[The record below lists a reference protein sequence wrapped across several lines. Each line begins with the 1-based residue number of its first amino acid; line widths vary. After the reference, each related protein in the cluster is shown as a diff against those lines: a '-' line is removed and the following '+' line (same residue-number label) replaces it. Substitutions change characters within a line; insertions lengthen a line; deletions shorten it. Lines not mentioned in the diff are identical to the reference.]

1 MKRTICTI
9 GIIVLYTVFF
19 TGVAAFSEKAPV
31 PALPIAAAGVMDPK
45 PTDLEQQVMAPL
57 DVKDADIQDV
67 IRTISKGYNLNI
79 ILDKEAAGKVTV
91 HLSSVPV
98 IEGLQTLVRSIGL
111 EIVKEGSVYRI
122 RKATDEQRSSISF
135 YKGKLTVDVQNV
147 DVKDL
152 LKDISAKTAT
162 SIVPDSKV
170 QGKITGKLFQV
181 DLDDGLRALLE
192 GNGFQITK
200 RKNIYQV
207 SMTGDAAASSQNPMG
222 ARGGFRASG
231 ATGFYVDY
239 SNGKLTLD
247 VSNGNLQDV
256 IKAIA
261 EKSEMQ
267 IITYGN
273 IMGEINAKLKDVPL
287 TEALALLL
295 GGTMFTFVQKDSII
309 LIGDRNAATPA
320 GQALSKS
327 ELIQLK
333 CIKADGVL
341 AVLPKD
347 ISPSNVRVIKEQNA
361 LLVSGTSEDIVSI
374 REFVNIIDVPTP
386 QVAINA
392 IIVEYSE
399 NLQKEFGVNAA
410 LHRPDLQDQGSHSSP
425 SFSSDLGAAASNF
438 DLNFSGAGLKKILND
453 AGGLFSVGANSVLGR
468 LPDDF
473 FAALHFL
480 EKQDKAKVMA
490 QPSVVTLNGNK
501 ASINV
506 NETQYFKVTTGNV
519 LGSDYSIRFQPITF
533 GIKLDITPWISQGG
547 QITAEIAPEV
557 SNSSGS
563 NSDGYPNVSTRT
575 ISTTVRLND
584 GETIT
589 LGGLIKN
596 TESEGHDKIP
606 ILGDIPLLGTLFR
619 TNTKNHSKT
628 NLVVYVT
635 PHIIKKDNRLDL
647 DSALQS
653 LDINNSDFFER
664 KARELFQINKS
675 VKVNQA
681 PTKSDSLHS
690 RCPIMPPAQND
701 SLHSR
706 GPIMPPAQNDSLRYR
721 GPSMA
726 PVQNGPLHAKKLT
739 DSGTDN
745 PFDEKTT
752 PVVGAPVFGV
762 IQKKDDTP
770 GNTPPTGKTINS
782 VFGLQPASWQ
792 KIKNDTN
799 ELAH

>member
-1 MKRTICTI
+1 MKFNSNSI
-9 GIIVLYTVFF
+9 GKALVCMALCAGT
-19 TGVAAFSEKAPV
+19 AAFSEKAPT
-31 PALPIAAAGVMDPK
+31 PAMGVTEQKPVDP
-45 PTDLEQQVMAPL
+45 EQQVMSPL

-79 ILDKEAAGKVTV
+79 ILDKEVAGKVTV

-98 IEGLQTLVRSIGL
+98 IEGLQTLARSNGL

-152 LKDISAKTAT
+152 LKDISVKTAT

-170 QGKITGKLFQV
+170 QGKITGKLYQV
-181 DLDDGLRALLE
+181 ELDDGLRALLE

-207 SMTGDAAASSQNPMG
+207 SMSQDGASPSSPQNMG
-222 ARGGFRASG
+222 MNRYGGGYRSPSG
-231 ATGFYVDY
+231 PSGFYVDY

-273 IMGEINAKLKDVPL
+273 IMGEINAKLKDIPL

-341 AVLPKD
+341 QVLPKD

-361 LLVSGTSEDIVSI
+361 LLVSGTSEDIVSM
-374 REFVNIIDVPTP
+374 REFVDIIDVPTP

-392 IIVEYSE
+392 VIVEYSE
-399 NLQKEFGVNAA
+399 NLQKEFGVNAS
-410 LHRPDLQDQGSHSSP
+410 LHRPELQQSGSHSSP
-425 SFSSDLGAAASNF
+425 SFNSALGAAAT
-438 DLNFSGAGLKKILND
+438 DLNIGFSGEGLKKILND
-453 AGGLFSVGANSVLGR
+453 AGGVFSAGKNSVIGR

-473 FAALHFL
+473 FVALHFL
-480 EKQDKAKVMA
+480 ETQNKAKVMA
-490 QPSVVTLNGNK
+490 EPSIVTLNGNK

-506 NETQYFKVTTGNV
+506 NETQYFKMTTGNP
-519 LGSDYSIRFQPITF
+519 LTTDYSIRFQPITF

-557 SNSSGS
+557 SNSSGT
-563 NSDGYPNVSTRT
+563 NSDGYPDVSTRT

-596 TESEGHDKIP
+596 TESEGYNKIP
-606 ILGDIPLLGTLFR
+606 ILGDIPLLGRLFR
-619 TNTKNHSKT
+619 TNSKTRQKT

-635 PHIIKKDNRLDL
+635 PHIIKKENHLDL

-653 LDINNSDFFER
+653 LDKNNSGFLEQ
-664 KARELFQINKS
+664 KVREIFQKNKP
-675 VKVNQA
+675 VKINQA
-681 PTKSDSLHS
+681 
-690 RCPIMPPAQND
+690 PAQND
-701 SLHSR
+701 SLHSK
-706 GPIMPPAQNDSLRYR
+706 
-721 GPSMA
+721 A
-726 PVQNGPLHAKKLT
+726 PVIVPAAI
-739 DSGTDN
+739 N
-745 PFDEKTT
+745 PSTEKA
-752 PVVGAPVFGV
+752 VG
-762 IQKKDDTP
+762 
-770 GNTPPTGKTINS
+770 GKTGTKPVNE
-782 VFGLQPASWQ
+782 Q
-792 KIKNDTN
+792 KTLNDTN
-799 ELAH
+799 QIAH

>member
-1 MKRTICTI
+1 MKRT
-9 GIIVLYTVFF
+9 VSS
-19 TGVAAFSEKAPV
+19 TGMVIMCMTFCLAVTSLAEKPATPLDAASVTEQKPV
-31 PALPIAAAGVMDPK
+31 DP
-45 PTDLEQQVMAPL
+45 EQQVMSPL

-79 ILDKEAAGKVTV
+79 ILDKEVTGKVTV

-98 IEGLQTLVRSIGL
+98 IEGLRTLARSNGL
-111 EIVKEGSVYRI
+111 ELVKEGSVYRI
-122 RKATDEQRSSISF
+122 RKATDEQRSSINF
-135 YKGKLTVDVQNV
+135 YKGKITVDVQNV

-170 QGKITGKLFQV
+170 QGKITGKLYQV

-200 RKNIYQV
+200 RKNIYEV
-207 SMTGDAAASSQNPMG
+207 SMSQDAASTSSTPNMG
-222 ARGGFRASG
+222 MGRYGGGYRSSG
-231 ATGFYVDY
+231 ASGFYVDY

-273 IMGEINAKLKDVPL
+273 IMGEINAKLKDIPL

-341 AVLPKD
+341 QVLPKD

-361 LLVSGTSEDIVSI
+361 LLVSGTSEDIVSM

-399 NLQKEFGVNAA
+399 DLQKEFGANAA
-410 LHRPDLQDQGSHSSP
+410 LHRPDLQYQGTHTSP
-425 SFSSDLGAAASNF
+425 SFSSSLGAAASNL
-438 DLNFSGAGLKKILND
+438 DLGFSGAGLKKILND
-453 AGGLFSVGANSVLGR
+453 IGGIFSSGNNTIIGR

-473 FAALHFL
+473 YAALHFL
-480 EKQDKAKVMA
+480 ETQNKAKVMA
-490 QPSVVTLNGNK
+490 QPSIVTLNGNK

-506 NETQYFKVTTGNV
+506 DQTQYFKLTTGNP
-519 LGSDYSIRFQPITF
+519 LGTDYSIQFKPITF

-557 SNSSGS
+557 SNSDGA
-563 NSDGYPNVSTRT
+563 NSDGYPNVSSRT
-575 ISTTVRLND
+575 LSTTVRLSD

-596 TESEGHDKIP
+596 TESVAYNKIP
-606 ILGDIPLLGTLFR
+606 ILGDIPLLGALFR
-619 TNTKNHSKT
+619 TNTKSIQKT
-628 NLVVYVT
+628 NLIVYVT
-635 PHIIKKDNRLDL
+635 PHIIKNGDNLNL

-653 LDINNSDFFER
+653 LDINNSDFLER
-664 KARELFQINKS
+664 KAREIFKKNKP
-675 VKVNQA
+675 VKV
-681 PTKSDSLHS
+681 D
-690 RCPIMPPAQND
+690 QND
-701 SLHSR
+701 
-706 GPIMPPAQNDSLRYR
+706 
-721 GPSMA
+721 
-726 PVQNGPLHAKKLT
+726 
-739 DSGTDN
+739 
-745 PFDEKTT
+745 FC
-752 PVVGAPVFGV
+752 
-762 IQKKDDTP
+762 
-770 GNTPPTGKTINS
+770 GKN
-782 VFGLQPASWQ
+782 L
-792 KIKNDTN
+792 
-799 ELAH
+799 

>member
-1 MKRTICTI
+1 MKRIVSVIVIALFSTILLAR
-9 GIIVLYTVFF
+9 VP
-19 TGVAAFSEKAPV
+19 APSEKASLA
-31 PALPIAAAGVMDPK
+31 PAASAAEQKPADP
-45 PTDLEQQVMAPL
+45 EQQVMSPL

-79 ILDKEAAGKVTV
+79 ILDKEVAGKVTV

-122 RKATDEQRSSISF
+122 RKATDEQRSVISF

-207 SMTGDAAASSQNPMG
+207 NMNADVSSQSPQNPMG
-222 ARGGFRASG
+222 MRYGYRSSG
-231 ATGFYVDY
+231 ASGFYVDFA
-239 SNGKLTLD
+239 NGKLTLD

-273 IMGEINAKLKDVPL
+273 IMGEINAKLKDIPL

-309 LIGDRNAATPA
+309 LIGDRNAATPS

-341 AVLPKD
+341 QVLPKD

-361 LLVSGTSEDIVSI
+361 LLVSGTSEDIVSM
-374 REFVNIIDVPTP
+374 REFVDIIDVPTP

-392 IIVEYSE
+392 VIVEYSE
-399 NLQKEFGVNAA
+399 NLQKEFGINAA
-410 LHRPDLQDQGSHSSP
+410 LHRSELQAQGSHSSP
-425 SFSSDLGAAASNF
+425 SFNSALGPASSNF
-438 DLNFSGAGLKKILND
+438 DLGFSGEGLKKILND
-453 AGGLFSVGANSVLGR
+453 AGGVLSAGPNSVIGK

-490 QPSVVTLNGNK
+490 QPSIVTLNGNK

-506 NETQYFKVTTGNV
+506 NETQYFKMTTGNP
-519 LGSDYSIRFQPITF
+519 LTTDYSIRFQPITF

-557 SNSSGS
+557 SNSSGT
-563 NSDGYPNVSTRT
+563 NSDGYPDVSTRT
-575 ISTTVRLND
+575 LSTTVRLND

-606 ILGDIPLLGTLFR
+606 ILGDIPLLGALFR

-653 LDINNSDFFER
+653 LDINNSDFLER
-664 KARELFQINKS
+664 KAREIFHKNKP
-675 VKVNQA
+675 VKGNA
-681 PTKSDSLHS
+681 HS
-690 RCPIMPPAQND
+690 QND
-701 SLHSR
+701 SLHSKAFMAPVPNDSSHIK
-706 GPIMPPAQNDSLRYR
+706 GPANPGTGNPLVGKNTPAATSPASDAMQKRYGAPNNMPPA
-721 GPSMA
+721 
-726 PVQNGPLHAKKLT
+726 
-739 DSGTDN
+739 
-745 PFDEKTT
+745 EKT
-752 PVVGAPVFGV
+752 FG
-762 IQKKDDTP
+762 Q
-770 GNTPPTGKTINS
+770 
-782 VFGLQPASWQ
+782 LPASEQ
-792 KIKNDTN
+792 KLKNDTN
-799 ELAH
+799 EIAR

>member
-1 MKRTICTI
+1 MKRT
-9 GIIVLYTVFF
+9 VSS
-19 TGVAAFSEKAPV
+19 TGMVIMCMTFCLAVTSLAEKPATPLDAASVTEQKPV
-31 PALPIAAAGVMDPK
+31 DP
-45 PTDLEQQVMAPL
+45 EQQVMSPL

-79 ILDKEAAGKVTV
+79 ILDKEVTGKVTV

-98 IEGLQTLVRSIGL
+98 IEGLRTLARSNGL
-111 EIVKEGSVYRI
+111 ELVKEGSVYRI
-122 RKATDEQRSSISF
+122 RKATDEQRSSINF
-135 YKGKLTVDVQNV
+135 YKGKITVDVQNV

-170 QGKITGKLFQV
+170 QGKITGKLYQV

-200 RKNIYQV
+200 RKNIYEV
-207 SMTGDAAASSQNPMG
+207 SMSQDAASTSSTPNMG
-222 ARGGFRASG
+222 MGRYGGGYRSSG
-231 ATGFYVDY
+231 ASGFYVDY

-273 IMGEINAKLKDVPL
+273 IMGEINAKLKDIPL

-341 AVLPKD
+341 QVLPKD

-361 LLVSGTSEDIVSI
+361 LLVSGTSEDIVSM

-399 NLQKEFGVNAA
+399 DLQKEFGANAA
-410 LHRPDLQDQGSHSSP
+410 LHRPDLQYQGTHTSP
-425 SFSSDLGAAASNF
+425 SFSSSLGAAASNL
-438 DLNFSGAGLKKILND
+438 DLGFSGAGLKKILND
-453 AGGLFSVGANSVLGR
+453 IGGIFSSGNNTIIGR

-473 FAALHFL
+473 YAALHFL
-480 EKQDKAKVMA
+480 ETQNKAKVMA
-490 QPSVVTLNGNK
+490 QPSIVTLNGNK

-506 NETQYFKVTTGNV
+506 DQTQYFKLTTGNP
-519 LGSDYSIRFQPITF
+519 LGTDYSIQFKPITF

-557 SNSSGS
+557 SNSDGA
-563 NSDGYPNVSTRT
+563 NSDGYPNVSSRT
-575 ISTTVRLND
+575 LSTTVRLSD

-596 TESEGHDKIP
+596 TESVAYNKIP
-606 ILGDIPLLGTLFR
+606 ILGDIPLLGALFR
-619 TNTKNHSKT
+619 TNTKSIQKT
-628 NLVVYVT
+628 NLIVYVT
-635 PHIIKKDNRLDL
+635 PHIIKNGDNLNL

-653 LDINNSDFFER
+653 LDINNSDFLER
-664 KARELFQINKS
+664 KAREIFKKNKP
-675 VKVNQA
+675 VKVDQNDSARSKA
-681 PTKSDSLHS
+681 PA
-690 RCPIMPPAQND
+690 PVQND
-701 SLHSR
+701 SLHSKEL
-706 GPIMPPAQNDSLRYR
+706 GKPGTANPLVEKNPPAAGAQKSL
-721 GPSMA
+721 
-726 PVQNGPLHAKKLT
+726 
-739 DSGTDN
+739 
-745 PFDEKTT
+745 
-752 PVVGAPVFGV
+752 
-762 IQKKDDTP
+762 
-770 GNTPPTGKTINS
+770 
-782 VFGLQPASWQ
+782 
-792 KIKNDTN
+792 NDTN
-799 ELAH
+799 ELAR

>member
-1 MKRTICTI
+1 M
-9 GIIVLYTVFF
+9 
-19 TGVAAFSEKAPV
+19 S
-31 PALPIAAAGVMDPK
+31 
-45 PTDLEQQVMAPL
+45 PL

-79 ILDKEAAGKVTV
+79 ILDKEVTGKVTV

-98 IEGLQTLVRSIGL
+98 IEGLKTLARSNGL
-111 EIVKEGSVYRI
+111 ELIKEGSVYRI
-122 RKATDEQRSSISF
+122 RKATDEERSSIGF
-135 YKGKLTVDVQNV
+135 FKGKLTVDVQNV

-200 RKNIYQV
+200 RKNIYEV
-207 SMTGDAAASSQNPMG
+207 SMGQDAASSSAVPNSAGMN
-222 ARGGFRASG
+222 RYGGGGYRSSG
-231 ATGFYVDY
+231 PSGFYVDFT
-239 SNGKLTLD
+239 NGKLTLD

-273 IMGEINAKLKDVPL
+273 IMGEINAKLKDIPL

-309 LIGDRNAATPA
+309 LIGDRNAATPS

-341 AVLPKD
+341 QVLPKD

-361 LLVSGTSEDIVSI
+361 LLVSGTSEDIVSM

-399 NLQKEFGVNAA
+399 DLQKEFGVNAA
-410 LHRPDLQDQGSHSSP
+410 LHRPDLQFSGSHSSP
-425 SFSSDLGAAASNF
+425 SFSSVFGAANSNT
-438 DLNFSGAGLKKILND
+438 DVGFSGAGLKKILND
-453 AGGLFSVGANSVLGR
+453 IGGLFTVGDNAIIGR

-473 FAALHFL
+473 YAALHFL
-480 EKQDKAKVMA
+480 ETQNKAKVMA
-490 QPSVVTLNGNK
+490 QPSIVTLNGNK

-506 NETQYFKVTTGNV
+506 DQTQYFKLTTGNP
-519 LGSDYSIRFQPITF
+519 LGTDFSIQFKPITF

-557 SNSSGS
+557 SNSDGA
-563 NSDGYPNVSTRT
+563 NSDGYPNVSSRT
-575 ISTTVRLND
+575 LSTTVRLND

-596 TESEGHDKIP
+596 TESEAHNKIP
-606 ILGDIPLLGTLFR
+606 ILGDIPLLGALFR
-619 TNTKNHSKT
+619 TNTKSIQKT
-628 NLVVYVT
+628 NLIVYVT
-635 PHIIKKDNRLDL
+635 PHIIKKDAHLDL
-647 DSALQS
+647 DSALQI
-653 LDINNSDFFER
+653 LDQNNTEFLER
-664 KARELFQINKS
+664 KARELFHKNKP
-675 VKVNQA
+675 VKAGQL
-681 PTKSDSLHS
+681 PE
-690 RCPIMPPAQND
+690 QND
-701 SLHSR
+701 SMRLKASTGAAAPKDSMQSKNPGAVPETDNSLMDKNGAHAAPISDVMSKRYATQKDTSR
-706 GPIMPPAQNDSLRYR
+706 AQSPIAAKSFPAQT
-721 GPSMA
+721 GAQAKQQKSM
-726 PVQNGPLHAKKLT
+726 
-739 DSGTDN
+739 
-745 PFDEKTT
+745 
-752 PVVGAPVFGV
+752 
-762 IQKKDDTP
+762 
-770 GNTPPTGKTINS
+770 
-782 VFGLQPASWQ
+782 
-792 KIKNDTN
+792 NDTS
-799 ELAH
+799 EIAH